1 MWEPTE
7 AITTVSNSNVN
18 RFYRKKGDDEKERQ
32 LAQDH
37 DPLAR
42 EDPVEA
48 RGVNLQGDLA
58 KAAQD
63 GEPAG
68 RQ

>member
-7 AITTVSNSNVN
+7 AITTVSNGNVN
-18 RFYRKKGDDEKERQ
+18 RFCPKKRDDEKERQ
-32 LAQDH
+32 LDQDY
-37 DPLAR
+37 DPLAQ
-42 EDPVEA
+42 EDPAEA
-48 RGVNLQGDLA
+48 CGVNLQGDLA

-63 GEPAG
+63 GEPEG